1 MAKKHPY
8 SYYVEVFKKSNYPTE
23 EARMQAAEAAYK
35 ADITSTYTGK
45 RPAVTYNGDDPNASI
60 LPTPNKASST
70 ASTKQ
75 QAGPSFINNWKT
87 DSVPAQ
93 SSISSPTPDQYSGF
107 AGAGGTK
114 GTTDPTAIAI
124 YEMTP
129 AQRKELATLLKNAGF
144 KVATTGKYSDALV
157 NAFVSAQQA
166 AALQSAKL
174 GKEFTV
180 REYLLQEAT
189 PATGLTSTQPSVRED
204 ISIWDP
210 TKTAGVVQD
219 LIVKTLGRE
228 ATQDEIDYLSNKL
241 TDAQKKS
248 GKQTKY
254 VTKNGKVTATVT
266 GGLDEEQFLLDTIQ
280 KDKKFAAELEAL
292 KQKKATKEASALETT
307 RQDLMK
313 TALANGVTLNA
324 DQLANF
330 EARIKAG
337 EEVNA
342 IKNTIRETA
351 ALGMPDQVK
360 KLASS
365 GVDLATIYSPYKSIL
380 AQTLEINPNS
390 ITLDDP
396 TLRMAI
402 GPDKEMSL
410 YEYQRA
416 LRKDNRWQYTDQ
428 ARSEASDAA
437 KTVLRDFGFMG

>member
-1 MAKKHPY
+1 M
-8 SYYVEVFKKSNYPTE
+8 
-23 EARMQAAEAAYK
+23 
-35 ADITSTYTGK
+35 
-45 RPAVTYNGDDPNASI
+45 
-60 LPTPNKASST
+60 SST
-70 ASTKQ
+70 
-75 QAGPSFINNWKT
+75 
-87 DSVPAQ
+87 
-93 SSISSPTPDQYSGF
+93 TPDPYAGRSGSNI
-107 AGAGGTK
+107 GK
-114 GTTDPTAIAI
+114 GTTDPTALEI
-124 YEMTP
+124 YNLSIP
-129 AQRKELATLLKNAGF
+129 QRKELAILLKNAGF
-144 KVATTGKYSDALV
+144 KVSTTGKYSDALV
-157 NAFVSAQQA
+157 NAYVSAQQA
-166 AALQSAKL
+166 ATLQSSRL
-174 GKEFTV
+174 GKEFSV
-180 REYLLQEAT
+180 REYLVQEAQ
-189 PATGLTSTQPSVRED
+189 PAAGAASTQPSIRED

-210 TKTAGVVQD
+210 TKIAGVVQD
-219 LIVKTLGRE
+219 LSVKLLGRE
-228 ATQDEIDYLSNKL
+228 ATPEEVAYLGNKL
-241 TDAQKKS
+241 TAAQKKAA
-248 GKQTKY
+248 TKTQY
-254 VTKNGKVTATVT
+254 VTKGGKVTATVT
-266 GGLDEEQFLLDTIQ
+266 GGLDEEQFLIDTIQ
-280 KDKKFAAELEAL
+280 KDKKFVSELEAI

-313 TALANGVTLNA
+313 TALANGVTLDA

-365 GVDLATIYSPYKSIL
+365 GVDLATIYSPYKSVL

-428 ARSEASDAA
+428 ARTEASDVA
-437 KTVLRDFGFMG
+437 KTVLKDFGFMG